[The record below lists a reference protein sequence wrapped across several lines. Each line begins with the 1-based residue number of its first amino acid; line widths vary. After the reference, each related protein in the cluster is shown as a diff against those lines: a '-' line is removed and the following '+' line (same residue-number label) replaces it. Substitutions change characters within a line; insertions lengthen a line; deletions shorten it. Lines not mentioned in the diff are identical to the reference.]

1 MAAATNPSSS
11 EISAANS
18 ASSTSEPNPTRR
30 KPMARPALHPDRA
43 ARMGLCPRL
52 SDLRSAC
59 RRAAGL
65 APSLQLASTPRRDK
79 IPNADQP
86 PRPIR
91 GRPVEA
97 PQLVE
102 AGASYIALAV
112 VMDRDLLDRAQV
124 DIAPHRLRTVVRIDD
139 LEVPIAGPSLPAE
152 MDVGCFAVFQH
163 LFAEDIILPVIRLA
177 WRDIDFLQLVAGAV
191 DQPEIL
197 LGLVGDRRRSEP
209 DRNRRERGEEH
220 DAHCLLQDALFLV
233 RE

>member
-97 PQLVE
+97 PHLEPRASILAQQCVADAQAGEAVAIGVMGAGERGVARRRLEQL
-102 AGASYIALAV
+102 G
-112 VMDRDLLDRAQV
+112 DRIVYAR
-124 DIAPHRLRTVVRIDD
+124 
-139 LEVPIAGPSLPAE
+139 
-152 MDVGCFAVFQH
+152 
-163 LFAEDIILPVIRLA
+163 
-177 WRDIDFLQLVAGAV
+177 
-191 DQPEIL
+191 
-197 LGLVGDRRRSEP
+197 LVGADQRDGSGGDR
-209 DRNRRERGEEH
+209 
-220 DAHCLLQDALFLV
+220 
-233 RE
+233 

>member
-97 PQLVE
+97 P
-102 AGASYIALAV
+102 
-112 VMDRDLLDRAQV
+112 
-124 DIAPHRLRTVVRIDD
+124 H
-139 LEVPIAGPSLPAE
+139 LERYL
-152 MDVGCFAVFQH
+152 
-163 LFAEDIILPVIRLA
+163 IRLNRHSRESGNPGQPTCRLPWTPA
-177 WRDIDFLQLVAGAV
+177 FAGV
-191 DQPEIL
+191 TGNVSTLPDQA
-197 LGLVGDRRRSEP
+197 LGNHPPNLM
-209 DRNRRERGEEH
+209 
-220 DAHCLLQDALFLV
+220 
-233 RE
+233 